1 MPDSKSRD
9 EGTLYGPV
17 PYEVRQPAK
26 HWDPEK
32 RPLNRPLPDL
42 RPARQDPR
50 ALNRLTEKPKRATGT
65 ENKALRK
72 YSDIPPLAER
82 LKPPPFEQQKKEI
95 DEEEKD
101 RLTPLDGY
109 NKPLLPEPREGFGL
123 KLQPRPDDINK
134 YFKGPEYRY
143 DRPFLET
150 AESRGLTPPI
160 GPWGVPGVQH
170 REEGETVRRKKPKP
184 KPKPLAPTP
193 EDHRVEGPPPHK
205 EETFKAHNIRFK
217 VMNRLNMGKPAEFAD
232 PQALDEIDGV
242 AKYLRENPDKQVEIR
257 ASVGWDSRAPRFLIP
272 FAPDPNKIM
281 EKRAEAVSRRLEA
294 QGIDP
299 ARIRIRHDG
308 KVGEGEDDR
317 VVEFIFP

>member
-1 MPDSKSRD
+1 MPDSKIRD
-9 EGTLYGPV
+9 EGTPYGPV

-50 ALNRLTEKPKRATGT
+50 ALNRLTETPNRATGT

-72 YSDIPPLAER
+72 YSDIPPLADR
-82 LKPPPFEQQKKEI
+82 LKPPPFEEQKKEI
-95 DEEEKD
+95 DEEKSNL
-101 RLTPLDGY
+101 LTPLDGY
-109 NKPLLPEPREGFGL
+109 NKPLLPKPREGFGL
-123 KLQPRPDDINK
+123 KLRPRPDDINK
-134 YFKGPEYRY
+134 YFTGPEY
-143 DRPFLET
+143 FLET
-150 AESRGLTPPI
+150 DESRGLTPPI
-160 GPWGVPGVQH
+160 GPWGVP
-170 REEGETVRRKKPKP
+170 EGETVRRPEKPKPKPKPKPRP

-205 EETFKAHNIRFK
+205 EETFKAHNIWFK

-257 ASVGWDSRAPRFLIP
+257 ASVGLDWWAPRFLAP
-272 FAPDPNKIM
+272 FAPDPDKIM
-281 EKRAEAVSRRLEA
+281 EKRGEAVSKRLKA
-294 QGIDP
+294 QRIDP
-299 ARIRIRHDG
+299 TRIRISHG
-308 KVGEGEDDR
+308 KIGEGEDDR
-317 VVEFIFP
+317 VVEFIFSDP